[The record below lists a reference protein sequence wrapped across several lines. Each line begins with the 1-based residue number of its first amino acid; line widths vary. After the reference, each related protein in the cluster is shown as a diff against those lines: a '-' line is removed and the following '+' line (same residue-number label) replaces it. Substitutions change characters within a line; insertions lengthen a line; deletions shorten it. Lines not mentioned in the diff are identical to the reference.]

1 MQPHKAMSGYRI
13 FQLGM
18 LQVQNCFP
26 ALNKAKSLDDNHRVL
41 CFLHHCMCSGMDCR
55 FFFFFKYLLTLFTLS
70 WWQVTKDNK
79 FMIAFLFQVCSFTF
93 SHNFILFAPCIWK
106 QQCFALLSQNWL
118 IFQNVM
124 KDDTIVK
131 TKPQWRSWLIG
142 IFELAKREKRTG
154 TQNGEH

>member
-1 MQPHKAMSGYRI
+1 MQPHKAKSGYRI
-13 FQLGM
+13 CQLGM
-18 LQVQNCFP
+18 LQVPNCFP
-26 ALNKAKSLDDNHRVL
+26 ALNKAKSTECCAFCTIVCAQVWIAD
-41 CFLHHCMCSGMDCR
+41 

-70 WWQVTKDNK
+70 WWQVTKDNI

-106 QQCFALLSQNWL
+106 QQCFALLSQNGL